1 MAVHITW
8 MEFYII
14 EIHQRKFA
22 GLEVWKA
29 ARSVMHYT
37 GGRRFQVIGP
47 CQLSLVGWKRSCCL
61 QERVFIKFT
70 GGNDFILEPPL
81 AC

>member
-14 EIHQRKFA
+14 EIHQSKFV

-29 ARSVMHYT
+29 ARSVMPYT
-37 GGRRFQVIGP
+37 GGRRCQVTRP
-47 CQLSLVGWKRSCCL
+47 CQLSLVGWKWSCCL
-61 QERVFIKFT
+61 QELVFIKFT
-70 GGNDFILEPPL
+70 GEMTLF
-81 AC
+81 